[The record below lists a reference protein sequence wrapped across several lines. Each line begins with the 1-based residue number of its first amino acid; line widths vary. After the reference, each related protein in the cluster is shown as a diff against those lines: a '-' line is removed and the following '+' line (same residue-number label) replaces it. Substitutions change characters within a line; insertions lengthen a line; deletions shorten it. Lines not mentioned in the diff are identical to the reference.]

1 MSGNDTEYFR
11 NRAGTEHALAATA
24 NDPLA
29 AEIHL
34 ELARRYEK
42 LLRDANRPTL
52 HLALSRRQSAHRT
65 AVWTR
70 RIPTSL

>member
-11 NRAGTEHALAATA
+11 DRAGTEHALAATA
-24 NDPLA
+24 DNPRV

-42 LLRDANRPTL
+42 LLREVDRRIL
-52 HLALSRRQSAHRT
+52 HLAPSRNSR
-65 AVWTR
+65 
-70 RIPTSL
+70 PD